1 MVVVVIPTTANSWPA
16 ILLLVLTS
24 SDVAGHH
31 IQPGSLPPFA
41 DNGFPCFRTVIVSHS
56 DADPYELLYEKI
68 GTFLCCSI
76 FILTLYKK
84 ENKLKI
90 LKENYKMLE
99 KVKIKG
105 LIKIFAMACFC
116 TFTVLYVPYMSL
128 IRIRICIS
136 PNGSGYYYTNPDPRI
151 WIRITGSS
159 LAVYGC
165 ISGDPDPFCSS
176 DRPDRPPF
184 RISWRGGKPRST
196 ISSEKHVREL

>member
-1 MVVVVIPTTANSWPA
+1 
-16 ILLLVLTS
+16 
-24 SDVAGHH
+24 
-31 IQPGSLPPFA
+31 
-41 DNGFPCFRTVIVSHS
+41 
-56 DADPYELLYEKI
+56 
-68 GTFLCCSI
+68 
-76 FILTLYKK
+76 
-84 ENKLKI
+84 
-90 LKENYKMLE
+90 MLE

-151 WIRITGSS
+151 WIPITGSS

-184 RISWRGGKPRST
+184 RISWRGETEINNFLGKTCAWIIRPKQGERQYNYMYNVT
-196 ISSEKHVREL
+196 QWRTQHVLRPGFFFITLCHLYPSYSPVLQPHFSIFSVQHLT

>member
-1 MVVVVIPTTANSWPA
+1 
-16 ILLLVLTS
+16 
-24 SDVAGHH
+24 
-31 IQPGSLPPFA
+31 
-41 DNGFPCFRTVIVSHS
+41 
-56 DADPYELLYEKI
+56 
-68 GTFLCCSI
+68 
-76 FILTLYKK
+76 
-84 ENKLKI
+84 
-90 LKENYKMLE
+90 MLE

-105 LIKIFAMACFC
+105 LIKFFC
-116 TFTVLYVPYMSL
+116 HGMFLHIYCTVSLCTVYVLDPNPDLY
-128 IRIRICIS
+128 RIS